1 MEKLKT
7 FEEFISD
14 SNNMI
19 NERMDMNDPIL
30 IALRA
35 SKIAREKSMA
45 EEKKRMAKRVYG
57 KKREQLEDTLLDISQ
72 DLNDLYSERRSVLT
86 DMEAE
91 AGELGIE
98 DFEAQGLHNNYGNE
112 LNRIDSEIESLIKK
126 RREIEIKLA
135 Y

>member
-1 MEKLKT
+1 MENLKT
-7 FEEFISD
+7 FEEFISE

-98 DFEAQGLHNNYGNE
+98 DFEAQGLHNEYGGQ
-112 LNRIDSEIESLIKK
+112 LNRIDSEIENIIKK